1 MINLSKLPTVSL
13 FIGLPGSGKTSIAAA
28 FVKQSLRKKIPV
40 YSNVPILGAYAFER
54 SDIGSYCMDGGVI
67 IIDEAGLEFD
77 NRDFDK
83 NFRGDAGKK
92 MLSFFKLARH
102 YGAKII
108 VLSQT
113 ADIDLK
119 IRSLAGVIYLVRRSL
134 ILGCS
139 VFYKIRRSIGV
150 TDDGHSLCDCFV
162 EPKPLGKIFSSR
174 LFRPRVYKLFDSY
187 EAPALPV
194 KDFKRWDVTSR

>member
-1 MINLSKLPTVSL
+1 MIKLSKLPTVSL

-28 FVKQSLRKKIPV
+28 FVRQAKRKKIPV

-54 SDIGSYCMDGGVI
+54 SDIGSYAMGGVI

-83 NFRGDAGKK
+83 NFRGESGKK

-102 YGAKII
+102 YGVKII

-119 IRSLAGVIYLVRRSL
+119 IRSLAGVIYLVKRSL

-139 VFYKIRRSIGV
+139 VFYRVRRSIGI
-150 TDDGHSLCDCFV
+150 TEDGHSLCDVFV

-174 LFRPRVYKLFDSY
+174 LFRPRVYRYFDSY
-187 EAPALPV
+187 EAPPLPC
-194 KDFKRWDVTSR
+194 KDFEPWASTSR